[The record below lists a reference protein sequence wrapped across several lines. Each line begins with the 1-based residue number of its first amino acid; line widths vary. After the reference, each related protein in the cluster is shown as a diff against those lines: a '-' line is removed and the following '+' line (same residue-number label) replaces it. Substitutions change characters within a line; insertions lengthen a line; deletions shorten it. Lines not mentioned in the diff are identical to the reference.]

1 MKNKNNYSK
10 AKELRAQ
17 AKDRLKNRWGVAIFA
32 FVIALLMGA
41 VGSTLSFTMTEDIS
55 YITRTSTSTETIYV
69 EDVGYYGD
77 EEIVDDFTYEGP
89 LYMMDEDHEEY
100 IQDMVDSLI
109 IIGLLVLIVA
119 VVIVYC
125 FLYTLFVAAPM
136 QTGYMRFNLDLF
148 KTRKEVSVNRLLYGF
163 KNGYSR
169 SVGACFR
176 VGLIYIGVALRF
188 FLTGVALMIV
198 CGLLPAD
205 LFWIGLIVLL
215 VIYFMWVIA
224 NIKVALTY
232 SMCYYLLA
240 DHPDMTGG
248 EALKASKEMM
258 NGQKWRLLRL
268 RLSFLGWIFLS
279 AMTLGI
285 GLIWVGPYMQAA
297 DTAFYRELAKGGKK
311 QSFLA
316 GLFQG
321 A

>member
-17 AKDRLKNRWGVAIFA
+17 ARDRLKNRWGVAIFA
-32 FVIALLMGA
+32 FVIALALGA
-41 VGSTLSFTMTEDIS
+41 VGGMLSFTISEDIAALNWNFNS
-55 YITRTSTSTETIYV
+55 AETVVY
-69 EDVGYYGD
+69 EDVGDYTDG
-77 EEIVDDFTYEGP
+77 ELVDDFAYQDEI
-89 LYMMDEDHEEY
+89 YMAHPDHEEY
-100 IQDMVDSLI
+100 IQNLVNYFI
-109 IIGLLVLIVA
+109 IIALLVLIFS
-119 VVIVYC
+119 VVITYC
-125 FLYTLFVAAPM
+125 TLYNLFAAAPLT
-136 QTGYMRFNLDLF
+136 TGYMRFNLDLF

-188 FLTGVALMIV
+188 FLASIALMIV

-258 NGQKWRLLRL
+258 NGHKWRLLRL
-268 RLSFLGWIFLS
+268 RLSFLGWVFLS
-279 AMTLGI
+279 FFTFGI
-285 GLIWVGPYMQAA
+285 GLLWVGPYMQAA
-297 DTAFYRELAKGGKK
+297 DAAFYRELAKGGKK
-311 QSFLA
+311 QSFFER
-316 GLFQG
+316 LFQ
-321 A
+321 